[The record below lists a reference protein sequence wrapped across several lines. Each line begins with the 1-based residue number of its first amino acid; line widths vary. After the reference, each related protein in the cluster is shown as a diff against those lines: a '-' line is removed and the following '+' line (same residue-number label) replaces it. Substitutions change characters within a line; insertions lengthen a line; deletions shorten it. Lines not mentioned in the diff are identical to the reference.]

1 MVYRESCIICL
12 PRGHTSETRSVF
24 YFLLDDGWHCG
35 FAWKKH
41 DISKMFTDRKRP
53 LRCEEILKDAAPP
66 PSMGEQHGQGRKK
79 PKKQAK
85 SPIHVIPRR
94 HFLVVSS

>member
-1 MVYRESCIICL
+1 MVYRESCIIRL

-24 YFLLDDGWHCG
+24 YFLLDDSWHCG

-53 LRCEEILKDAAPP
+53 LCCEEILKMPPP
-66 PSMGEQHGQGRKK
+66 PSMGEQHGRGGKK
-79 PKKQAK
+79 KKIQAK

>member
-1 MVYRESCIICL
+1 MVYRESWIICL

-24 YFLLDDGWHCG
+24 FYFLLDDGWHCG
-35 FAWKKH
+35 FVWKKH

-53 LRCEEILKDAAPP
+53 LRCEEILKMPPPP
-66 PSMGEQHGQGRKK
+66 PSMGEQHGRGGKI
-79 PKKQAK
+79 QAK